1 MRSIDPTTLSICDL
15 LNLNVELRYSGCNQ
29 LFLSNL
35 MFTHKTAG
43 AIFKVLLIG
52 LCATVLGAGGPQQ
65 DVRSLP
71 TAATRPVD
79 FAKDIEPIFAAS
91 CLVCHGPVAQRS
103 NFRLDSRAAALKGG
117 LSGPVIIPGKS
128 ADSLLVRLVA
138 GIEGD
143 RLMPLG
149 GPRLTDEQ
157 IGLIRAWI
165 DQGASWSQGNGG
177 QTSAETKHWAYR
189 RPVRPELPKVQQ
201 TSWLKNPIDNFVLAR
216 LEKEGIRPS
225 PEADRTTLIR
235 RVSLDLT
242 GLPPSVEEVD
252 AFLADK
258 SSRAYENL
266 VDRLLASPRYGERW
280 ARVWLD
286 LARYADSHGYES
298 DPFRV
303 MWRYRDWVINAF
315 NDNMPFD
322 QFTIEQ
328 ISGDMLPGA
337 TLEQKIASGF
347 HRNTMLNME
356 GGVDRE
362 QTRVETI
369 VDRVNTTGS
378 VWLGT
383 TLACTQCHNHKYDPF
398 SQKEYY
404 QFFAFFNNSDEPEI
418 EAPTAELLK
427 QQEIYQSK
435 MAKLE
440 AVLNTSTPELEAAQS
455 HWEHHVDTK
464 PVVWAELDPVGF
476 LSAGGATLSK
486 LEDKSILVSGVNPEN
501 DTYTIVAHTDLK
513 GISGVRVQVLPHSA
527 LPNNGP
533 GRGSKGGFAL
543 TQFAAHVAPK
553 KTPQATQPVRFK
565 LAIAEGSDKS
575 SSLQSLIEN
584 KPDSADGIDSAKEH
598 ESLASSALFENEET
612 LGFDGG
618 SALTFTMSHRS
629 KDKEANLGHFKL
641 WIATSPN
648 PVSLPDPVRSMVSI
662 PAEKRSDTQRAEL
675 AAYFRSMCPELKAT
689 RDEIAELRK
698 TEPKFPTA
706 MVMVE
711 RSEPRGTH
719 IHIRGNFLNQ
729 GDAVTAGVPAVLS
742 PLPAGQP
749 LNRLGLARW
758 LVDEDNPLVARV
770 TVNRFWEQYF
780 GRGLVSTSE
789 DFGTQGERP
798 SHPELLD
805 WLATE
810 FIHQGW
816 DIKATHR
823 LIVTS
828 ATYRQSSKATPEL
841 SARDPYNKL
850 LARGPRFRL
859 EAEMVRDVALSA
871 SGLLREKLGGPS
883 VFPPQPD
890 GIWTQNYS
898 EEKWITNTDEDR
910 YRRGLYTFWRR
921 TAPYP
926 SFLAFDAPTREFCAV
941 RRPRTN
947 TPLQALT
954 TMNDP
959 AFVEAAQALA
969 RRIVGQA
976 GPDNRDRATYGFRL
990 CVLRPPQPREL
1001 ESLLGLYQR
1010 QLTKYG
1016 RDVDDAVVLAPPVS
1030 GKRPEGAVVPELAA
1044 WTVVANVLLNLD
1056 ETVTKE

>member
-1 MRSIDPTTLSICDL
+1 
-15 LNLNVELRYSGCNQ
+15 
-29 LFLSNL
+29 
-35 MFTHKTAG
+35 
-43 AIFKVLLIG
+43 
-52 LCATVLGAGGPQQ
+52 
-65 DVRSLP
+65 
-71 TAATRPVD
+71 
-79 FAKDIEPIFAAS
+79 
-91 CLVCHGPVAQRS
+91 
-103 NFRLDSRAAALKGG
+103 
-117 LSGPVIIPGKS
+117 
-128 ADSLLVRLVA
+128 
-138 GIEGD
+138 
-143 RLMPLG
+143 
-149 GPRLTDEQ
+149 
-157 IGLIRAWI
+157 
-165 DQGASWSQGNGG
+165 
-177 QTSAETKHWAYR
+177 
-189 RPVRPELPKVQQ
+189 
-201 TSWLKNPIDNFVLAR
+201 
-216 LEKEGIRPS
+216 
-225 PEADRTTLIR
+225 
-235 RVSLDLT
+235 
-242 GLPPSVEEVD
+242 
-252 AFLADK
+252 
-258 SSRAYENL
+258 
-266 VDRLLASPRYGERW
+266 
-280 ARVWLD
+280 
-286 LARYADSHGYES
+286 
-298 DPFRV
+298 
-303 MWRYRDWVINAF
+303 
-315 NDNMPFD
+315 
-322 QFTIEQ
+322 
-328 ISGDMLPGA
+328 
-337 TLEQKIASGF
+337 
-347 HRNTMLNME
+347 
-356 GGVDRE
+356 
-362 QTRVETI
+362 
-369 VDRVNTTGS
+369 
-378 VWLGT
+378 
-383 TLACTQCHNHKYDPF
+383 
-398 SQKEYY
+398 
-404 QFFAFFNNSDEPEI
+404 
-418 EAPTAELLK
+418 
-427 QQEIYQSK
+427 
-435 MAKLE
+435 
-440 AVLNTSTPELEAAQS
+440 
-455 HWEHHVDTK
+455 
-464 PVVWAELDPVGF
+464 
-476 LSAGGATLSK
+476 
-486 LEDKSILVSGVNPEN
+486 
-501 DTYTIVAHTDLK
+501 
-513 GISGVRVQVLPHSA
+513 
-527 LPNNGP
+527 
-533 GRGSKGGFAL
+533 
-543 TQFAAHVAPK
+543 
-553 KTPQATQPVRFK
+553 
-565 LAIAEGSDKS
+565 
-575 SSLQSLIEN
+575 
-584 KPDSADGIDSAKEH
+584 
-598 ESLASSALFENEET
+598 
-612 LGFDGG
+612 
-618 SALTFTMSHRS
+618 LTFTMSHRS

-641 WIATSPN
+641 WIGTSPN
-648 PVSLPDPVRSMVSI
+648 PVSLPDSVRSLVSI
-662 PAEKRSDTQRAEL
+662 PAEKRSATEKAEL
-675 AAYFRSMCPELKAT
+675 AAYFRSICPDLKAT
-689 RDEIAELRK
+689 RDEIAELRRR
-698 TEPKFPTA
+698 EPKFPTT
-706 MVMVE
+706 MVMLE

-729 GDAVTAGVPAVLS
+729 GDAVTPGVPAVLS

-828 ATYRQSSKATPEL
+828 ATYRQSSRATPDL

-990 CVLRPPQPREL
+990 CVLRPPKAREL

>member
-1 MRSIDPTTLSICDL
+1 MLKLLLIVLAATTLLAD
-15 LNLNVELRYSGCNQ
+15 V
-29 LFLSNL
+29 
-35 MFTHKTAG
+35 
-43 AIFKVLLIG
+43 V
-52 LCATVLGAGGPQQ
+52 QQ
-65 DVRSLP
+65 PEVKPLP
-71 TAATRPVD
+71 LPANRPVD
-79 FAKDIEPIFAAS
+79 FVKDIQPIFATS
-91 CLVCHGPVAQRS
+91 CLVCHGPIAQRS
-103 NFRLDSRAAALKGG
+103 NLRLDSKAAALKGG
-117 LSGPVIIPGKS
+117 LSGPAIVPGRS
-128 ADSLLVRLVA
+128 AESLLVRLIA
-138 GIEGD
+138 GLEGD

-149 GPRLTDEQ
+149 GPRLSDEQ

-165 DQGASWSQGNGG
+165 DQGASWPEETSPHSSQE
-177 QTSAETKHWAYR
+177 AKHWSYR
-189 RPVRPELPKVQQ
+189 KPVRPEVPSVHDR
-201 TSWLKNPIDNFVLAR
+201 SWPKNPIDYFVLAR
-216 LEKEGIRPS
+216 LEKEGLPPS
-225 PEADRTTLIR
+225 PEADRVTLIR

-252 AFLADK
+252 AFLADE
-258 SSRAYENL
+258 SARAYENL
-266 VDRLLASPRYGERW
+266 VERLLSSPQYGERW
-280 ARVWLD
+280 ARLWLD

-303 MWRYRDWVINAF
+303 MWRYRDWVIDAF
-315 NDNMPFD
+315 NHNMPFD
-322 QFTIEQ
+322 EFTVEQ
-328 ISGDMLPGA
+328 IAGDMLPGA
-337 TLEQKIASGF
+337 TLEQRIASGF
-347 HRNTMLNME
+347 HRNTMWNME

-369 VDRVNTTGS
+369 VDRVNTTAS

-398 SQKEYY
+398 TQKEYY
-404 QFFAFFNNSDEPEI
+404 QFFAFFNNADEPEMD
-418 EAPTAELLK
+418 APTGEQLQR
-427 QQEIYQSK
+427 QQKYRSE
-435 MAKLE
+435 MTKLE
-440 AVLNTSTPELEAAQS
+440 TVLNTSTSELEAAQS
-455 HWEHHVDTK
+455 RWERQVDTK
-464 PVVWAELDPVGF
+464 PVVWTELDPVGL

-486 LEDKSILVSGVNPEN
+486 LLDKSILVDGLNPEN

-513 GISGVRVQVLPHSA
+513 GITGIRLETLTNSA

-543 TQFAAHVAPK
+543 SQFAVHVAPK
-553 KTPQATQPVRFK
+553 KTPQTTQPVRFK
-565 LAIAEGSDKS
+565 MALAEGSDKKQD
-575 SSLQSLIEN
+575 LQSLIED
-584 KPDSADGIDSAKEH
+584 KPDSAGIIDPAKNR
-598 ESLASSALFENEET
+598 ESLESAALFEHEET

-618 SALTFTMSHRS
+618 TALTFTLGHHS
-629 KDKEANLGHFKL
+629 KDKEANLGHFRL
-641 WIATSPN
+641 WLTTSPN
-648 PVSLPDPVRSMVSI
+648 PVSLPDSVRSLVSV
-662 PAEKRSDTQRAEL
+662 PPEKRPAAQRIEL
-675 AAYFRSMCPELKAT
+675 AAYFRSVCPELRVV
-689 RDEIAELRK
+689 RDRIAELRK
-698 TEPKFPTA
+698 TEPRFPTA
-706 MVMVE
+706 MVMQE
-711 RSEPRGTH
+711 RSEPRATH

-729 GDAVTAGVPAVLS
+729 GDAVTPGVPAVLS
-742 PLPAGQP
+742 PLSPGEP

-810 FIHQGW
+810 FTDHRW
-816 DIKATHR
+816 DMKSMHR

-828 ATYRQSSKATPEL
+828 ATYRQSSKATSDL
-841 SARDPYNKL
+841 SSRDPYNRL
-850 LARGPRFRL
+850 LARGARFRL

-871 SGLLREKLGGPS
+871 SGLLSEKLGGPS

-898 EEKWITNTDEDR
+898 EEKWVTNTDEDR

-954 TMNDP
+954 TLNDP

-969 RRIVGQA
+969 RRIASHA
-976 GPDNRDRATYGFRL
+976 GSENRDRAIYGFRL
-990 CVLRPPQPREL
+990 CVLRPPKREEL
-1001 ESLLGLYQR
+1001 ESLLALYQK
-1010 QLTKYG
+1010 QLTKYS
-1016 RDVDDAVVLAPPVS
+1016 RDVDAAVTLAPPVL

-1056 ETVTKE
+1056 ETVSKE

>member
-1 MRSIDPTTLSICDL
+1 MFPAKS
-15 LNLNVELRYSGCNQ
+15 VSG
-29 LFLSNL
+29 
-35 MFTHKTAG
+35 
-43 AIFKVLLIG
+43 IFKILLIG
-52 LCATVLGAGGPQQ
+52 LSATVLRAGGAQQ
-65 DVRSLP
+65 DVSLP
-71 TAATRPVD
+71 PPANRAVD
-79 FAKDIEPIFAAS
+79 FVKDVQPIFVTS
-91 CLVCHGPVAQRS
+91 CVVCHGPVAQRS
-103 NFRLDSRAAALKGG
+103 NLRLDSREAALKGG

-128 ADSLLVRLVA
+128 AESLLVRLVA

-165 DQGASWSQGNGG
+165 DQGVSWTQQEAGSP
-177 QTSAETKHWAYR
+177 TSVGIKHWSYR
-189 RPVRPELPKVQQ
+189 KPVRPDLPGVQQ
-201 TSWLKNPIDNFVLAR
+201 TSWPKNSIDYFVLAR
-216 LEKEGIRPS
+216 LEKEKLLPS

-258 SSRAYENL
+258 SPRAYENL

-280 ARVWLD
+280 ARLWLD

-315 NDNMPFD
+315 NVNMPFD

-328 ISGDMLPGA
+328 IAGDMLPGA

-418 EAPTAELLK
+418 EAPTAGQLR
-427 QQEIYQSK
+427 QRQSYESE

-440 AVLNTSTPELEAAQS
+440 SVVNTPTPQLEAAQAR
-455 HWEHHVDTK
+455 WEHEADTK
-464 PVVWAELDPVGF
+464 PVSWIALDPVGF
-476 LSAGGATLSK
+476 LSAGGATLSR
-486 LEDKSILVSGVNPEN
+486 LEDKSIVVSGINPEN
-501 DTYTIVAHTDLK
+501 DIYTIVAHTDLK
-513 GISGVRVQVLPHSA
+513 GITGVRLEALTHSE
-527 LPNNGP
+527 LPNKGP
-533 GRGSKGGFAL
+533 GRGPKGGFAL
-543 TQFAAHVAPK
+543 NQFAVHVAPK
-553 KTPQATQPVRFK
+553 KTPQTIQPVRFK
-565 LAIAEGSDKS
+565 VAVAEGSSQKQI
-575 SSLQSLIEN
+575 LQNLIEE
-584 KPDSADGIDSAKEH
+584 KPNLNSDEDTDKDVGG
-598 ESLASSALFENEET
+598 LTSSAIFENEESQ
-612 LGFDGG
+612 GFDGG
-618 SALTFTMSHRS
+618 TALTFTLGHRS
-629 KDKEANLGHFKL
+629 KEKEANLGHFRL
-641 WIATSPN
+641 WLTTSPN
-648 PVSLPDPVRSMVSI
+648 PVSLPDAVRSLVTV
-662 PAEKRSDTQRAEL
+662 PAKKRSAGQSAEL
-675 AAYFRSMCPELKAT
+675 AAYFRSICPELQEV
-689 RDEIAELRK
+689 RERIIALRK

-706 MVMVE
+706 MVMLE
-711 RSEPRGTH
+711 RSEPRVTH
-719 IHIRGNFLNQ
+719 IHIRGNFLNH
-729 GDAVTAGVPAVLS
+729 GDAVTPGVPAVLS
-742 PLPAGQP
+742 PLPSGQP

-758 LVDEDNPLVARV
+758 LVDENNPLVARV

-810 FIHQGW
+810 FIRQSW
-816 DIKATHR
+816 DVKAMHR
-823 LIVTS
+823 LIATS
-828 ATYRQSSKATPEL
+828 ATYRQSSKVTSDLA
-841 SARDPYNKL
+841 ARDPYNKL
-850 LARGPRFRL
+850 LGRGPRFRL

-871 SGLLREKLGGPS
+871 SGLLSEKLGGPS

-898 EEKWITNTDEDR
+898 NEKWVANTDEDR

-954 TMNDP
+954 TLNDP

-969 RRIVGQA
+969 RRIVRQA
-976 GPDNRDRATYGFRL
+976 GPDNRDRAIYGFRL
-990 CVLRPPQPREL
+990 CVLRPPHPREL
-1001 ESLLGLYQR
+1001 DSLLTLYQK
-1010 QLTKYG
+1010 QLTKYS
-1016 RDVDDAVVLAPPVS
+1016 RDVDDAVVLAPPVL